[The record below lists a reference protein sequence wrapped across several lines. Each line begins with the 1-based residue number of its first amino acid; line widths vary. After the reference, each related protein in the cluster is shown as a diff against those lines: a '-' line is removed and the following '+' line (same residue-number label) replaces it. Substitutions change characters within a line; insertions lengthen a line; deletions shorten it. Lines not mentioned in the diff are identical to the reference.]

1 MPNPAVSDA
10 CFKAQFSRLAD
21 NYLSGAEEALV
32 KRRRGLYAELLGRHE
47 WITDAVFRR
56 AVQETL
62 DTVQRFLPGTAEFLA
77 ICEFVKGEIDRA
89 AHKALPPPAPRIG
102 SRPSNDELLRHIAIG
117 KLRARHTNT
126 KHSWLLSDNGFQP
139 DSHPFT
145 EDQINAVLAEME
157 RRREYESL
165 RTLPED
171 APPLHT
177 LAALGVPPPAPVA
190 EEWPQA
196 VAHHGT
202 NGDTR

>member
-47 WITDAVFRR
+47 WITDAVFSR

-89 AHKALPPPAPRIG
+89 AHKALPPPAPVVG
-102 SRPSNDELLRHIAIG
+102 VRPSNDELLRHIAIS
-117 KLRARHTNT
+117 KLRARHVN
-126 KHSWLLSDNGFQP
+126 LLAAGDPEAHEFSEQEID
-139 DSHPFT
+139 
-145 EDQINAVLAEME
+145 AVLDEMV
-157 RRREYESL
+157 RRREFESL
-165 RTLPED
+165 RLLPEE
-171 APPLHT
+171 APPQ
-177 LAALGVPPPAPVA
+177 AALSALIEPVSAPVTA
-190 EEWPQA
+190 GEWP
-196 VAHHGT
+196 
-202 NGDTR
+202 R